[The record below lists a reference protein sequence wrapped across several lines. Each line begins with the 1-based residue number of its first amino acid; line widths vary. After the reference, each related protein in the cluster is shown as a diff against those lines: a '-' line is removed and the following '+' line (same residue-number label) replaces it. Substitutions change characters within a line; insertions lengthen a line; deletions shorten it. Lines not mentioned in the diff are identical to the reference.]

1 MNIAPQVGQSPC
13 LSPQSEA
20 SRSTGESIRPGH
32 LPTSPSKQPTP
43 APSREGIGQDANRP
57 PNARSQFPSS
67 EGSGVGS
74 PDPARKA
81 DSKEC
86 RVPAKKAALA
96 AEHAPDVTLPL
107 RFMALGLGSFL
118 ASVVW
123 LSFRPDLVVG
133 YHYGPRFVALTHLVV
148 LGFITSVVMG
158 AMYQL
163 VPVALETKLHSERQ
177 ARFHFWCH
185 LIGVPGMVAMFWVW
199 NPKQIGHFGSVF
211 GLGVGLFAWN
221 IFRTLRRTPRWNAV
235 AYGIASSI
243 IWLTLTMLAGLF
255 LASAKCW
262 PQINRLDPIASMHA
276 HAHLGVLGAFV
287 VLIVAVSYKLVPM
300 FLLGELQ
307 SERRARWSIHLL
319 NAGLLGLV
327 PTMALRSPWKLA
339 FAGIVVAGFAV
350 YAVELAAILRARKR
364 RSFDWGLRSFFTAL
378 ALLGPLAALG
388 VFLSWPGLDPTEFT
402 ARLENVYGF
411 VAVFGVV
418 AWAIWGMLYKILP
431 FLVWYRAYGG
441 AIGRNKVPALHEMYS
456 HGLQS
461 TGYWTYALGL
471 IGIATAQLL
480 AQETMARWSWLL
492 LVASLG
498 CFAANA
504 VRIVGHLVRPQLQ
517 PLAATPKPVAVA

>member
-1 MNIAPQVGQSPC
+1 MNIAPQVGQSPS
-13 LSPQSEA
+13 LSPQPEA

-32 LPTSPSKQPTP
+32 LSASPSQQPTP

-86 RVPAKKAALA
+86 RVPAKKASLA

-107 RFMALGLGSFL
+107 RFMALGLVSFL
-118 ASVVW
+118 ASVIW

-148 LGFITSVVMG
+148 LGFIASVVMG

-221 IFRTLRRTPRWNAV
+221 VFRTLRGAPRWNAV
-235 AYGIASSI
+235 AYGIASSTV
-243 IWLTLTMLAGLF
+243 WLTLTMLAGLF

-287 VLIVAVSYKLVPM
+287 VLIMAVSYKLVPM
-300 FLLGELQ
+300 FLLGDVR

-327 PTMALRSPWKLA
+327 PTMALRNPWKLA
-339 FAGIVVAGFAV
+339 FVGLVVAGLAV

-364 RSFDWGLRSFFTAL
+364 RGFDWGLRSFFTAL

-388 VFLSWPGLDPTEFT
+388 VFLSWPGLEPTEFT

-456 HGLQS
+456 HGLQAA
-461 TGYWTYALGL
+461 GYWTYALGL
-471 IGIATAQLL
+471 IGVATAQLL
-480 AQETMARWSWLL
+480 AHETMARWSWLL

-517 PLAATPKPVAVA
+517 PLAATPKRVAVA